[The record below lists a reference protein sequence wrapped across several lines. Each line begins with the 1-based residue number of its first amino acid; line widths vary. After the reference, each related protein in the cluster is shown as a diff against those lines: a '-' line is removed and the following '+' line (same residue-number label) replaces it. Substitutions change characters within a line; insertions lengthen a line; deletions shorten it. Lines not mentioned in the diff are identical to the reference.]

1 MIRRAAIRLGLT
13 LGAVLL
19 LADAAFAQSYCAQ
32 VREAVA
38 TYGYETAKRYALAN
52 YGKDVVEAAEK
63 CLAPRHRL
71 NGPHSADAQGRPRR
85 G

>member
-1 MIRRAAIRLGLT
+1 MIRFGLA

-19 LADAAFAQSYCAQ
+19 LADGAFAQTYCTQ

-38 TYGYETAKRYALAN
+38 TYGYETAKAYGLAN
-52 YGKDVVEAAEK
+52 YGKEAVEAAEK

-71 NGPHSADAQGRPRR
+71 GGAHSADAQARPRR

>member
-1 MIRRAAIRLGLT
+1 MVRFGAIRVGVA
-13 LGAVLL
+13 LGASLL
-19 LADAAFAQSYCAQ
+19 LADAACAQTYCTQ

-63 CLAPRHRL
+63 CLVPRHRL
-71 NGPHSADAQGRPRR
+71 GGSHSADALARPRR

>member
-1 MIRRAAIRLGLT
+1 MIRFGLALGLT
-13 LGAVLL
+13 LL
-19 LADAAFAQSYCAQ
+19 LADAAFAQTYCAQ

-71 NGPHSADAQGRPRR
+71 GGAHSADAQTRPRR